1 MEKSAQNSQGSDDE
15 SGTANKTQTHGYLKT
30 SDRCFKKYGLSL
42 QNTIIN
48 FTRKSK
54 SSGELVVAHSTS
66 IDGSHIKMGSGERC
80 PHTKGFYHSVVIVLP
95 SGLKRILYFESPAT
109 SQKWV
114 NLLLKLQGFES
125 QINQYQLDEEP
136 M

>member
-1 MEKSAQNSQGSDDE
+1 M
-15 SGTANKTQTHGYLKT
+15 KT
-30 SDRCFKKYGLSL
+30 SDRRFKKYGLSL
-42 QNTIIN
+42 DSTTIN

-54 SSGELVVAHSTS
+54 SSDEIVVAHSTC
-66 IDGSHIKMGSGERC
+66 IDGTHIKLGVVERC
-80 PHTKGFYHSVVIVLP
+80 PHTKDFYHSVVIVLP
-95 SGLKRILYFESPAT
+95 SGMKRILYFECSLT

-114 NLLLKLQGFES
+114 HMLLKLQGFES